1 MLVFS
6 RKKEQSIMVGDN
18 IEIVIINIGR
28 ETVKLGINAPKEVT
42 IHRKEVFMEIEK
54 QNREAAISSM
64 TLGNLKDLLPDL
76 SKKIQKK

>member
-28 ETVKLGINAPKEVT
+28 ETVKLGINAPKEIP
-42 IHRKEVFMEIEK
+42 IHRKEVFVEIEK
-54 QNREAAISSM
+54 QNKEAVISAAQ
-64 TLGNLKDLLPDL
+64 LGGLKNILPDL
-76 SKKIQKK
+76 SKKINKK

>member
-42 IHRKEVFMEIEK
+42 IHRKEVFVEIEK
-54 QNREAAISSM
+54 QNKEAAVSVTSI
-64 TLGNLKDLLPDL
+64 GDLKNILPDL
-76 SKKIQKK
+76 SKKIIKK